1 MLERYKVILASQS
14 PRRRELLQ
22 RILKN
27 FDVVESDLCE
37 EGFPEEEGKDLTV
50 VLAENKAKNVKDR
63 LMAEAPE
70 ETYLIIGA
78 DTVVEVDGEILGK
91 PKNTAEAQNQI
102 HMLEGRSHQVITGVS
117 ILICGNEVE
126 ESQITFAVTTK
137 VYVASMDNKEIMTY
151 IETGE
156 PYDKAGG
163 YGIQGVFSK
172 HIERIE
178 GDYNN
183 VVGLPVQRLYRA
195 LRELDDKS

>member
-70 ETYLIIGA
+70 ETDLMA
-78 DTVVEVDGEILGK
+78 
-91 PKNTAEAQNQI
+91 
-102 HMLEGRSHQVITGVS
+102 RSWGNLRIPQKHKTRS
-117 ILICGNEVE
+117 ICW
-126 ESQITFAVTTK
+126 
-137 VYVASMDNKEIMTY
+137 KEDPTR
-151 IETGE
+151 
-156 PYDKAGG
+156 
-163 YGIQGVFSK
+163 S
-172 HIERIE
+172 
-178 GDYNN
+178 
-183 VVGLPVQRLYRA
+183 LPA
-195 LRELDDKS
+195 FPS